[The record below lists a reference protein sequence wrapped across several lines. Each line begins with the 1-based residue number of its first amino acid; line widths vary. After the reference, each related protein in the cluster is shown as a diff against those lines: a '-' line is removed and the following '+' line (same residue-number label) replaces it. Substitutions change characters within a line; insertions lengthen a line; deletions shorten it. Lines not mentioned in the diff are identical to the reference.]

1 MGGPCVS
8 FSRVSVC
15 ADVSF
20 DHLTT
25 TDFIPTTTPF
35 DFTSWPDIVFSAS
48 HSVQSRNNHF
58 PLSNSLAPVPGC
70 LQPRASDRQRDPVRQ
85 IGAGSRTRDTG
96 PLYNDTSRFPFFAK
110 TSKKRYPQGLDSRDR
125 QPPLETMPFRNAYQG
140 QNGSHDFH
148 NQRHAQHLAIVDPD
162 SVDYS
167 GWHEMDFTTAPLN
180 HPSIATTSDIQQAQ
194 GPKYAASMDTDI
206 DSMAYLRPGRR
217 QNSTGSSHHHQQQ
230 QQPALPSGDLYSTGP
245 FTYSQLLNMD
255 ADLTSLDQSSL
266 SSSRTDTDSNMINDG
281 STMASSLSGAD
292 ALNTSPPVATLD
304 PISIQLSK
312 NDEKLCPLIAG
323 QVDSCQPQRCGP
335 DAPCMNFTTLPP
347 IEECTSVPCITQSSS
362 PNETMITSESVV
374 SLHQRPGLGSRST
387 TGRSAGVRRSSTSSG
402 DNQVQSVPLPPR
414 TSNKTAAA
422 RRQAGRNNNKKV
434 AAVAATE
441 IRSDDDDD
449 DDQMNPNKP
458 TAPSKADAKQR
469 AKQAHSLVE
478 RKYRENLNAKIAQLH
493 TTLQSSHYGPKA
505 NEDGDSD
512 APSAAVPANKVRKS
526 DVLTEAMNYVNQTE
540 VEMRH
545 MENEIQRLGE
555 RVRVLEKLVR
565 CEDCSLLKQMVNLQV
580 QAV

>member
-1 MGGPCVS
+1 
-8 FSRVSVC
+8 
-15 ADVSF
+15 
-20 DHLTT
+20 
-25 TDFIPTTTPF
+25 
-35 DFTSWPDIVFSAS
+35 
-48 HSVQSRNNHF
+48 
-58 PLSNSLAPVPGC
+58 
-70 LQPRASDRQRDPVRQ
+70 
-85 IGAGSRTRDTG
+85 
-96 PLYNDTSRFPFFAK
+96 
-110 TSKKRYPQGLDSRDR
+110 
-125 QPPLETMPFRNAYQG
+125 MPFRNAYPG
-140 QNGSHDFH
+140 HNGSPDFH
-148 NQRHAQHLAIVDPD
+148 NQRHAQQLAIVDPD

-180 HPSIATTSDIQQAQ
+180 HPSSSIMVTTSSSQQAQ
-194 GPKYAASMDTDI
+194 VPKYASSMDTDI
-206 DSMAYLRPGRR
+206 ESLAYLRPGQR
-217 QNSTGSSHHHQQQ
+217 QNSTGSSSHHQTS
-230 QQPALPSGDLYSTGP
+230 LSGDLYSTGP
-245 FTYSQLLNMD
+245 FSYSQLLNMD
-255 ADLTSLDQSSL
+255 ADLTSMDQSSL

-281 STMASSLSGAD
+281 STMTTGSLSGVD
-292 ALNTSPPVATLD
+292 SLNTSPPVATLD

-312 NDEKLCPLIAG
+312 SDEKLCPLIAG
-323 QVDSCQPQRCGP
+323 QVDSCQPSRCGP

-347 IEECTSVPCITQSSS
+347 IEECTSVPCITQSS

-374 SLHQRPGLGSRST
+374 SLHQRPSLGSRSS
-387 TGRSAGVRRSSTSSG
+387 TGRQSAGLRRSSTSSG
-402 DNQVQSVPLPPR
+402 ENQIQSVPLPPR
-414 TSNKTAAA
+414 NSSKTAAA
-422 RRQAGRNNNKKV
+422 RRQAAARNNSNKKV
-434 AAVAATE
+434 ASVTASE
-441 IRSDDDDD
+441 IPSEDEDNDDV
-449 DDQMNPNKP
+449 DDQMNAKP

-493 TTLQSSHYGPKA
+493 NTLQSSHYGPRA

-512 APSAAVPANKVRKS
+512 APAAVPANKVRKS

>member
-1 MGGPCVS
+1 
-8 FSRVSVC
+8 
-15 ADVSF
+15 
-20 DHLTT
+20 
-25 TDFIPTTTPF
+25 
-35 DFTSWPDIVFSAS
+35 
-48 HSVQSRNNHF
+48 
-58 PLSNSLAPVPGC
+58 
-70 LQPRASDRQRDPVRQ
+70 
-85 IGAGSRTRDTG
+85 
-96 PLYNDTSRFPFFAK
+96 
-110 TSKKRYPQGLDSRDR
+110 
-125 QPPLETMPFRNAYQG
+125 MPFRNAYQG
-140 QNGSHDFH
+140 LNGSHDFH
-148 NQRHAQHLAIVDPD
+148 NQRHAQQLAIVDPD
-162 SVDYS
+162 SVDYT
-167 GWHEMDFTTAPLN
+167 GWHEMDFTTTPLN
-180 HPSIATTSDIQQAQ
+180 HPSMATTSNTQQAQ
-194 GPKYAASMDTDI
+194 GPKYASTMDTDI
-206 DSMAYLRPGRR
+206 DSLAYLRTSRR
-217 QNSTGSSHHHQQQ
+217 QNSTGSSH
-230 QQPALPSGDLYSTGP
+230 QQPSLSGDLYSTGP

-255 ADLTSLDQSSL
+255 ADLTSMDQSSL

-281 STMASSLSGAD
+281 STMASSLSGVD
-292 ALNTSPPVATLD
+292 SLNTSPPVATLD

-347 IEECTSVPCITQSSS
+347 IEECTSVPCITQSS
-362 PNETMITSESVV
+362 PNETMITSDSVV
-374 SLHQRPGLGSRST
+374 SLHQRPSVGSRSST
-387 TGRSAGVRRSSTSSG
+387 ARSAGVRRSSASSG

-414 TSNKTAAA
+414 NPKTAAA
-422 RRQAGRNNNKKV
+422 RRQAAGRNNKKV
-434 AAVAATE
+434 AVITTTE
-441 IRSDDDDD
+441 IPSDDDDD
-449 DDQMNPNKP
+449 DNDDDQMNSKS

-512 APSAAVPANKVRKS
+512 VPTAVPANKVRKS